1 MEKFMKKSKVITF
14 IGGFYIF
21 GGIIS
26 FLSLLL
32 GGSPLNTVFA
42 LPDIP
47 DYVVKFLLAIIYIP
61 AGYLFLKRVK
71 FSNWLILVLAVL
83 TFCISAEL
91 TTTFNAQP
99 YIGNMLY
106 SLFVIIVTI
115 IRRKEFTNNINF
127 TIYKK
132 QNMLFSAIWFT
143 KNAGRRA
150 SRPPR
155 PVLSH
160 GLFSTHLEACSS
172 GDWIICPACPPTTPG
187 KPCYGWLF
195 TVLNA

>member
-1 MEKFMKKSKVITF
+1 MKKSKVITF

-32 GGSPLNTVFA
+32 DGSPLNTVFA

-47 DYVVKFLLAIIYIP
+47 DYIVKFLLTIIYIP

-71 FSNWLILVLAVL
+71 FSNWLILALAVL

-106 SLFVIIVTI
+106 SLFVTSLDKGTQPFVVCD
-115 IRRKEFTNNINF
+115 
-127 TIYKK
+127 
-132 QNMLFSAIWFT
+132 
-143 KNAGRRA
+143 G
-150 SRPPR
+150 
-155 PVLSH
+155 
-160 GLFSTHLEACSS
+160 
-172 GDWIICPACPPTTPG
+172 
-187 KPCYGWLF
+187 
-195 TVLNA
+195 

>member
-1 MEKFMKKSKVITF
+1 MKKSKVITF

-21 GGIIS
+21 GGIVS

-47 DYVVKFLLAIIYIP
+47 DYVVKFKFLLAIIYIP

-71 FSNWLILVLAVL
+71 FSNWMILVLAVL
-83 TFCISAEL
+83 IFCISAEL

-106 SLFVIIVTI
+106 SLFVIIATI
-115 IRRKEFTNNINF
+115 IRRKEFTNNIKS
-127 TIYKK
+127 TI
-132 QNMLFSAIWFT
+132 
-143 KNAGRRA
+143 
-150 SRPPR
+150 
-155 PVLSH
+155 
-160 GLFSTHLEACSS
+160 
-172 GDWIICPACPPTTPG
+172 
-187 KPCYGWLF
+187 
-195 TVLNA
+195 

>member
-1 MEKFMKKSKVITF
+1 MKKSKVITF

-106 SLFVIIVTI
+106 SLFVSIVTI
-115 IRRKEFTNNINF
+115 IRRKEFTNNIKSTVWNSI
-127 TIYKK
+127 TSLNTPKSERERPSTLRDWPPCPPI
-132 QNMLFSAIWFT
+132 QRGG
-143 KNAGRRA
+143 GRR
-150 SRPPR
+150 SRPGANPFIS
-155 PVLSH
+155 VLTVAH
-160 GLFSTHLEACSS
+160 
-172 GDWIICPACPPTTPG
+172 CPAIFRECGHYFGTLCPQVG
-187 KPCYGWLF
+187 
-195 TVLNA
+195 A